1 MNDIRSNRI
10 GADDVLKV
18 PTKNNVN
25 LYQYEEQLE
34 DLWIKYIAGVDEVG
48 RGPLAGPVVVAAVIL
63 PLNLRIKGINDSKKL
78 SLKKRNELYKI
89 ILNEALA
96 VNVSFIDERVIDEI
110 NIYEATKKGMLEAIS
125 GLKIKPEHVL
135 IDAMPLREL
144 AIPHTSIIHGD
155 ALSASIGAASIIAK
169 VTRDEYMDK
178 MDIKYPN
185 YGFKHHKGYC
195 TKEHLEALEKYGPC
209 EIHRKSF
216 APVKKFYT
224 KQLTLD
230 LFEEDSN

>member
-1 MNDIRSNRI
+1 M
-10 GADDVLKV
+10 KV

-34 DLWIKYIAGVDEVG
+34 DLGIKYIAGVDEVG

-144 AIPHTSIIHGD
+144 AIAHTSIIHGD

-169 VTRDEYMDK
+169 VTRDEYMNK

>member
-1 MNDIRSNRI
+1 M
-10 GADDVLKV
+10 KV

-34 DLWIKYIAGVDEVG
+34 DLGIKYIAGVDEVG

-144 AIPHTSIIHGD
+144 DIAHTSIIHGD

-230 LFEEDSN
+230 LFEVDSN

>member
-1 MNDIRSNRI
+1 M
-10 GADDVLKV
+10 KV

-34 DLWIKYIAGVDEVG
+34 DLGIKYIAGVDEVG

-125 GLKIKPEHVL
+125 DLKIKPEHVL

-144 AIPHTSIIHGD
+144 AIAHTSIIHGD

>member
-1 MNDIRSNRI
+1 M
-10 GADDVLKV
+10 KV

-34 DLWIKYIAGVDEVG
+34 DLGIKYIAGVDEVG

-144 AIPHTSIIHGD
+144 AIAHTSIIHGD

-230 LFEEDSN
+230 LFEEESK

>member
-1 MNDIRSNRI
+1 M
-10 GADDVLKV
+10 KV

-34 DLWIKYIAGVDEVG
+34 DLGIKYIAGVDEVG

-195 TKEHLEALEKYGPC
+195 TKEHLETLEKYGPC

>member
-1 MNDIRSNRI
+1 M
-10 GADDVLKV
+10 KV

-34 DLWIKYIAGVDEVG
+34 DLGIKYIAGVDEVG
-48 RGPLAGPVVVAAVIL
+48 RGPLAGPVVVASVIL

-144 AIPHTSIIHGD
+144 AIAHTSIIHGD

>member
-1 MNDIRSNRI
+1 M
-10 GADDVLKV
+10 KV

-34 DLWIKYIAGVDEVG
+34 DLGIKYIAGVDEVG

-144 AIPHTSIIHGD
+144 AIAHTSIIHGD

-230 LFEEDSN
+230 LFEEDSNFELY

>member
-1 MNDIRSNRI
+1 M
-10 GADDVLKV
+10 KV
-18 PTKNNVN
+18 PMKNNVN

-34 DLWIKYIAGVDEVG
+34 DLGIKYIAGVDEVG

-144 AIPHTSIIHGD
+144 AIAHTSIIHGD

>member
-1 MNDIRSNRI
+1 MTLEVI
-10 GADDVLKV
+10 GLERCRLKV

-34 DLWIKYIAGVDEVG
+34 DLGIKYIAGVDEVG

-144 AIPHTSIIHGD
+144 AIAHTSIIHGD

>member
-1 MNDIRSNRI
+1 MK
-10 GADDVLKV
+10 VLNKSD
-18 PTKNNVN
+18 VN

-34 DLWIKYIAGVDEVG
+34 DLGIKYIAGVDEVG
-48 RGPLAGPVVVAAVIL
+48 RGPLAGPVVVAAVVL

-78 SLKKRNELYKI
+78 SLKKRNELYKT
-89 ILNEALA
+89 ILDEALA
-96 VNVSFIDERVIDEI
+96 VNVVFVDEKVVDEI
-110 NIYEATKKGMLEAIS
+110 NIYEATKKGMLEAIN

-144 AIPHTSIIHGD
+144 SIPHTSIIHGD

-169 VTRDEYMDK
+169 VTRDEFMDK

-195 TKEHLEALEKYGPC
+195 TKEHIEALEKYGPC
-209 EIHRKSF
+209 DIHRKSF
-216 APVKKFYT
+216 QPVKKFYT
-224 KQLTLD
+224 KQLSFD
-230 LFEEDSN
+230 LFNEGDSD

>member
-1 MNDIRSNRI
+1 M
-10 GADDVLKV
+10 KV

-34 DLWIKYIAGVDEVG
+34 DLGIKYIAGVDEVG

-144 AIPHTSIIHGD
+144 AIAHTSIIHGD

-230 LFEEDSN
+230 LFEEDSS

>member
-1 MNDIRSNRI
+1 M
-10 GADDVLKV
+10 KV
-18 PTKNNVN
+18 PSKNYVN

-34 DLWIKYIAGVDEVG
+34 DLGIKYIAGVDEVG

-144 AIPHTSIIHGD
+144 AIAHTSIIHGD

>member
-1 MNDIRSNRI
+1 M
-10 GADDVLKV
+10 KV

-34 DLWIKYIAGVDEVG
+34 DLGIKYIAGVDEVG

-144 AIPHTSIIHGD
+144 AIAHTSIIHGD

-230 LFEEDSN
+230 LFEEDSK

>member
-1 MNDIRSNRI
+1 M
-10 GADDVLKV
+10 KV

-34 DLWIKYIAGVDEVG
+34 DLGIKYIAGVDEVG

-144 AIPHTSIIHGD
+144 AIAHTSIIHGD
-155 ALSASIGAASIIAK
+155 VLSASIGAASIIAK

>member
-1 MNDIRSNRI
+1 M
-10 GADDVLKV
+10 KV

-34 DLWIKYIAGVDEVG
+34 DLGKKYIAGVDEVG

-144 AIPHTSIIHGD
+144 AIAHTSIIHGD

>member
-1 MNDIRSNRI
+1 M
-10 GADDVLKV
+10 KV

-34 DLWIKYIAGVDEVG
+34 DLGIKYIAGVDEVG

-144 AIPHTSIIHGD
+144 AIAHTSIIHGD

-216 APVKKFYT
+216 APVKKLYT

>member
-1 MNDIRSNRI
+1 M
-10 GADDVLKV
+10 KV

-34 DLWIKYIAGVDEVG
+34 DLGIKYIAGVDEVG

-144 AIPHTSIIHGD
+144 AIAHTSVIHGD

>member
-1 MNDIRSNRI
+1 M
-10 GADDVLKV
+10 KV
-18 PTKNNVN
+18 STKNNVN

-34 DLWIKYIAGVDEVG
+34 DLGIKYIAGVDEVG

-144 AIPHTSIIHGD
+144 AIAHTSIIHGD

>member
-1 MNDIRSNRI
+1 M
-10 GADDVLKV
+10 KV

-34 DLWIKYIAGVDEVG
+34 DLGIKYIAGVDEVG

-144 AIPHTSIIHGD
+144 AIAHTSIIHGD

-216 APVKKFYT
+216 APVKKFYM

>member
-1 MNDIRSNRI
+1 MK
-10 GADDVLKV
+10 VL
-18 PTKNNVN
+18 TKNNVN

-34 DLWIKYIAGVDEVG
+34 DLGIKYIAGVDEVG

-144 AIPHTSIIHGD
+144 DIAHTSIIHGD

>member
-1 MNDIRSNRI
+1 M
-10 GADDVLKV
+10 KV

-34 DLWIKYIAGVDEVG
+34 DLGIKYIAGVDEVG

-224 KQLTLD
+224 KQLLS
-230 LFEEDSN
+230 LIHI

>member
-1 MNDIRSNRI
+1 M
-10 GADDVLKV
+10 KV

-34 DLWIKYIAGVDEVG
+34 DLGIKYIAGVDEVG

-135 IDAMPLREL
+135 IDAMALREL
-144 AIPHTSIIHGD
+144 AIAHTSIIHGD

>member
-1 MNDIRSNRI
+1 M
-10 GADDVLKV
+10 KV
-18 PTKNNVN
+18 PTKQVN

-34 DLWIKYIAGVDEVG
+34 DLGIKYIAGVDEVG

-78 SLKKRNELYKI
+78 SAKKRDELYKI

-96 VNVSFIDERVIDEI
+96 VSVAFIDEKVVDEI
-110 NIYEATKKGMLEAIS
+110 NIYEATKKGMLEAIA

-144 AIPHTSIIHGD
+144 EIPHTSIIHGD
-155 ALSASIGAASIIAK
+155 AHSASIGAASIIAK

-195 TKEHLEALEKYGPC
+195 TKEHLESLEKYGPC

-224 KQLTLD
+224 RQLALD
-230 LFEEDSN
+230 LFKEDSE

>member
-1 MNDIRSNRI
+1 M
-10 GADDVLKV
+10 KV

-34 DLWIKYIAGVDEVG
+34 DLGIKYIAGVDEVG

-135 IDAMPLREL
+135 IDAMPIREL
-144 AIPHTSIIHGD
+144 AIAHTSIIHGD

-230 LFEEDSN
+230 LFEGAVKK

>member
-1 MNDIRSNRI
+1 M
-10 GADDVLKV
+10 KV

-34 DLWIKYIAGVDEVG
+34 DLVIKYIAGVEAVG

-144 AIPHTSIIHGD
+144 AIAHTSIIHGD

>member
-1 MNDIRSNRI
+1 M
-10 GADDVLKV
+10 KV

-34 DLWIKYIAGVDEVG
+34 DLGIKYIAGVDEVG

-96 VNVSFIDERVIDEI
+96 VNVSFIDERAIDEI

-144 AIPHTSIIHGD
+144 AIAHTSIIHGD